1 MSSLSKNRIYLDHNA
16 TTFTSPK
23 VIKAVAEAMAV
34 EGNPTAQHV
43 DGRAANGVVSRA
55 REAVGLA
62 LGVCAQDVLF
72 TSGGTE
78 ADNTAIWSAIQ
89 AGCKHLL
96 ISSMDHPATIL
107 AAENFGVSSE
117 LIPADS
123 EGRADMSWLAETL
136 NAWDASLGRP
146 FVSLV
151 AANSETGV
159 VQDIEAATELVRN
172 VGGLILVD
180 AVQALGK
187 IPMSYLPDYL
197 AVSAHKIGGPK
208 GVGALYVAPDAPF
221 TPLLSGGG
229 QERRRR
235 SGTHNVGG
243 IAGFGAACDPVVNLE
258 QTRKLRDT
266 LETELKRMEPNLV
279 VFGERA
285 DRLPNTSFFA
295 VPDASS
301 MTLMM
306 ALDLK
311 GFSVS
316 TGTACSSGKVGE
328 SRSIKAMGRLHEAPK
343 GAIRVS
349 FGEGN
354 TLRDVESFLTAWA
367 DIRKIKLSSPV
378 IPRVVA
384 NARVDENEISAQK
397 TRSPAAM
404 RRMTEKSDE
413 VQL

>member
-1 MSSLSKNRIYLDHNA
+1 MSRFSQSRTYLDHNA
-16 TTFTSPK
+16 TTFTWPD
-23 VIKAVAEAMAV
+23 VIESVAEAMEV
-34 EGNPTAQHV
+34 DGNPTAQHV
-43 DGRAANGVVSRA
+43 DGRAANSIVSKA

-62 LGVCAQDVLF
+62 MGVCAQDVMF
-72 TSGGTE
+72 TGSGTE

-96 ISSMDHPATIL
+96 ISSMDHPATLL
-107 AAENFGVSSE
+107 AAENFGASFE
-117 LIPADS
+117 LIPADQ
-123 EGRADMSWLAETL
+123 EGRTDMAWLADKL
-136 NAWDASLGRP
+136 QNWDAALGRP
-146 FVSLV
+146 FVSIV

-159 VQDIEAATELVRN
+159 IQDVEAATELVRKAE
-172 VGGLILVD
+172 GLILID

-187 IPMSYLPDYL
+187 IPMTFMPDYL

-208 GVGALYVAPDAPF
+208 GIGALYVAPDAPF

-243 IAGFGAACDPVVNLE
+243 IAGFGTACEMDINLE
-258 QTRKLRDT
+258 HTRELRAI
-266 LETELKRMEPNLV
+266 LEAELKIMEPELV
-279 VFGERA
+279 IFGEGA

-306 ALDLK
+306 SLDLE
-311 GFSVS
+311 GISVS

-328 SRSIKAMGRLHEAPK
+328 SRSIKAMGRLDDAPK

-349 FGEGN
+349 FGDNAILNE
-354 TLRDVESFLTAWA
+354 VEDFLVAWSKIRRKSLSF
-367 DIRKIKLSSPV
+367 KV
-378 IPRVVA
+378 IPNDFAIVRPQESKQ
-384 NARVDENEISAQK
+384 NK
-397 TRSPAAM
+397 AA
-404 RRMTEKSDE
+404 TKIGAT
-413 VQL
+413 

>member
-1 MSSLSKNRIYLDHNA
+1 MSLSSKQRTYLDHNA
-16 TTFTSPK
+16 TTFTWPEVVDS
-23 VIKAVAEAMAV
+23 VAEAMTI

-43 DGRAANGVVSRA
+43 DGRAANAIISKA
-55 REAVGLA
+55 RESVGLA
-62 LGVCAQDVLF
+62 MGVCAQDVIF
-72 TSGGTE
+72 TGSGTE

-107 AAENFGVSSE
+107 AAENYGASFE
-117 LIPADS
+117 LIPADR
-123 EGRADMSWLAETL
+123 EGRTDMAWLADKL
-136 NAWDASLGRP
+136 KNWDAELGRP
-146 FVSLV
+146 FVSIV

-159 VQDIEAATELVRN
+159 IQDVETATDLVRKSN
-172 VGGLILVD
+172 GLILVD
-180 AVQALGK
+180 AVQALSK
-187 IPMSYLPDYL
+187 ISMTFMPDYL

-243 IAGFGAACDPVVNLE
+243 IAGFGEACDMQINLE
-258 QTRKLRDT
+258 HTRELRAI
-266 LETELKRMEPNLV
+266 LETELKKMEAELV
-279 VFGERA
+279 IFGDGA

-306 ALDLK
+306 ALDLE
-311 GFSVS
+311 GISVS

-328 SRSIKAMGRLHEAPK
+328 SRSIKAMGRLDEAPK

-349 FGEGN
+349 FGDNAILNE
-354 TLRDVESFLTAWA
+354 VEDFLVAWSKIRRKPLSFT
-367 DIRKIKLSSPV
+367 V
-378 IPRVVA
+378 IPRNFA
-384 NARVDENEISAQK
+384 EGRPKESRQK
-397 TRSPAAM
+397 TSATKIGAR
-404 RRMTEKSDE
+404 
-413 VQL
+413 

>member
-1 MSSLSKNRIYLDHNA
+1 MSGLSKSRTYLDHNA
-16 TTFTSPK
+16 TTFTWPN
-23 VIKAVAEAMAV
+23 VIEAVAEAMAV
-34 EGNPTAQHV
+34 DGNPTAQHV
-43 DGRAANGVVSRA
+43 DGRAANAIVSKA

-62 LGVCAQDVLF
+62 MGVCAQDIIF

-117 LIPADS
+117 LIPADAQ
-123 EGRADMSWLAETL
+123 GRTDMVWLANKLET
-136 NAWDASLGRP
+136 WDESLGRP
-146 FVSLV
+146 FISIV

-159 VQDIEAATELVRN
+159 IQDIETATELVRKAN
-172 VGGLILVD
+172 GLILVD

-187 IPMSYLPDYL
+187 ISMSFLPDYL

-208 GVGALYVAPDAPF
+208 GVGALYVTPDAPF

-243 IAGFGAACDPVVNLE
+243 IAGFGAACDPIINLE
-258 QTRKLRDT
+258 HTRELRDG
-266 LETELKRMEPNLV
+266 LEAELKRMEPDLV
-279 VFGERA
+279 IFGDGA

-306 ALDLK
+306 ALDLE
-311 GFSVS
+311 GISVS

-328 SRSIKAMGRLHEAPK
+328 SRSIKAMGRMDDAPK

-349 FGEGN
+349 FGDN
-354 TLRDVESFLTAWA
+354 AMLNDVEDFLLAWSKIRRKPLSFT
-367 DIRKIKLSSPV
+367 V
-378 IPRVVA
+378 IPRDFA
-384 NARVDENEISAQK
+384 EIRPEESENKIGAI
-397 TRSPAAM
+397 
-404 RRMTEKSDE
+404 
-413 VQL
+413 

>member
-1 MSSLSKNRIYLDHNA
+1 MNSLLKNRTYLDHNA
-16 TTFTSPK
+16 TTFTGPN
-23 VIKAVAEAMAV
+23 VIEAVAEAMAV

-43 DGRAANGVVSRA
+43 DGRAAKAIISKA

-62 LGVCAQDVLF
+62 MGVCAQDVVF

-78 ADNTAIWSAIQ
+78 ADNTAVWSAIQ

-107 AAENFGVSSE
+107 AAENFGVSFD
-117 LIPADS
+117 LIPADRQ
-123 EGRADMSWLAETL
+123 GRTDMDWLAEKL
-136 NAWDASLGRP
+136 KSWDESLGRP

-159 VQDIEAATELVRN
+159 IQDVETATDLVRN
-172 VGGLILVD
+172 AGGVILVD
-180 AVQALGK
+180 AVQAFGK
-187 IPMSYLPDYL
+187 IQMTFLPDYL

-208 GVGALYVAPDAPF
+208 GVGALYVSPDAPF

-235 SGTHNVGG
+235 SGTHNVAG
-243 IAGFGAACDPVVNLE
+243 IAGFGAACETLINLE
-258 QTRKLRDT
+258 HTRELRDL
-266 LETELKRMEPNLV
+266 LEAEMKRMEPDLV
-279 VFGERA
+279 IFGEGA

-306 ALDLK
+306 GLDLE
-311 GFSVS
+311 GISVS

-328 SRSIKAMGRLHEAPK
+328 SRSIKAMGRLDEAPK

-349 FGEGN
+349 FGDNAILNEVEDFLLAWSKIRRKPLSFS
-354 TLRDVESFLTAWA
+354 TLPRDVVEDRPEES
-367 DIRKIKLSSPV
+367 R
-378 IPRVVA
+378 
-384 NARVDENEISAQK
+384 QK
-397 TRSPAAM
+397 TAA
-404 RRMTEKSDE
+404 T
-413 VQL
+413 QIGAT